1 MCSKLFLNVYDSKLE
16 KDLTDETPLNRP
28 SGYKK
33 VERRREKKKKKR
45 NWTGG
50 DYIAPI
56 IVPATPNS
64 ELAKRLQK
72 VANEESDGKIRLRV
86 VERGGKSVEKH
97 LVKLNPTGSDECG
110 VPGCV
115 GCPQPEG
122 GGGGKI
128 CHKCEIVYEGKCLK
142 CPDSKYFG
150 ESDRQEPDLPWC

>member
-1 MCSKLFLNVYDSKLE
+1 MYDSKLE

-72 VANEESDGKIRLRV
+72 VANEESDWKIRLRV
-86 VERGGKSVEKH
+86 V
-97 LVKLNPTGSDECG
+97 
-110 VPGCV
+110 
-115 GCPQPEG
+115 Q
-122 GGGGKI
+122 
-128 CHKCEIVYEGKCLK
+128 
-142 CPDSKYFG
+142 
-150 ESDRQEPDLPWC
+150 